1 MVESNTVNLDTST
14 MTKLHEATAAPERKI
29 VTVRRKFYYK
39 TKKSHRGL
47 LYASFLPILLVPNLH
62 KEESD
67 PDLQQPQFKTKKQS
81 RKPTKRPKTKQRK
94 EKGTQDRHPNNK
106 EVAKKK
112 ALVQRKHQI
121 QKERAAICRPL
132 LPQFSML
139 IRVSKK
145 EKNER
150 KKEPPPETLIAQ
162 LQSLLSREASQSNNK
177 NTSSNEI
184 QKLWAQQTTTT
195 TTTTKNRTANQSKR
209 LTPEAKDQWKN
220 T

>member
-1 MVESNTVNLDTST
+1 
-14 MTKLHEATAAPERKI
+14 MTKLHEAAAATERKI

-106 EVAKKK
+106 EVAK
-112 ALVQRKHQI
+112 RKHWY
-121 QKERAAICRPL
+121 KESTRSR
-132 LPQFSML
+132 
-139 IRVSKK
+139 KK
-145 EKNER
+145 ELQFVAHFYLNSRCSSGSAKKKR

-177 NTSSNEI
+177 HTSSNEI
-184 QKLWAQQTTTT
+184 QKLWARQTTTT
-195 TTTTKNRTANQSKR
+195 TTTTKNKTANQSKR
-209 LTPEAKDQWKN
+209 LTPEAKDQRKN